1 MTVDDWLK
9 IDQQFSEMRDTVAD
23 LKSRI
28 EDLTA
33 TVQTQ
38 LAARD
43 KNIADLTAE
52 KAAAEAAMDKAE
64 QALTPAPAK
73 PCGPTGS

>member
-1 MTVDDWLK
+1 MTVEDWLD
-9 IDQQFSEMRDTVAD
+9 INRRFAEMRDTVAD

-28 EDLTA
+28 EALTA

-52 KAAAEAAMDKAE
+52 KAAAEAALDKAE
-64 QALTPAPAK
+64 QALTPAPVAAK
-73 PCGPTGS
+73 